1 MIYLIKNGEVYSPD
15 YIGKK
20 DIMVAGGKI
29 EIIQDEINLSRIE
42 HMEIDASNSYIVPG
56 LIDSHVHICGGGG
69 EGGYRTRTPE
79 IKLTDLTTSGVTTV
93 VGVLGTDGTTRTMT
107 NLIAKANSLSEEGV
121 SAYIYTGSYQLPV
134 RTITGNITDDI
145 ILLDKVIGIG
155 ELALSDHR
163 SSVPTLAEFI
173 RVVADARLGGM
184 LSGKAGIINIH
195 MGDKTN
201 PMELIYEML
210 ETTTIPI
217 TQLLPTHMNRN
228 PWIFDEAIKYTKAGG
243 YVDFTTSTVQRFID
257 EGEVPASEAVKRLL
271 DEGCNIENITISSD
285 GQGSLP
291 SFDSKGNLS
300 GITVGT
306 SSSILES
313 IRDMIDNQKISLDS
327 AIKTVTANPAKILK
341 LSNKGHIKP
350 YYDADICILNKSD
363 LSVKSLLSMGQLMIN
378 NGKVI
383 IKGTFE

>member
-29 EIIQDEINLSRIE
+29 EIIQDEINLSGIE

-145 ILLDKVIGIG
+145 VLLDKVIGIG

-243 YVDFTTSTVQRFID
+243 YVDFTTSTVQQFID

-271 DEGCNIENITISSD
+271 DEGCNIENITLSSD

-291 SFDSKGNLS
+291 VFDTDGSLKGL
-300 GITVGT
+300 TVGL

-313 IRDMIDNQKISLDS
+313 VRDMVKNKKISLDL
-327 AIKTVTANPAKILK
+327 AIKTVTSNPAKILK
-341 LSNKGHIKP
+341 LSKKGHVKP
-350 YYDADICILNKSD
+350 NYDADIC
-363 LSVKSLLSMGQLMIN
+363 V
-378 NGKVI
+378 
-383 IKGTFE
+383 

>member
-1 MIYLIKNGEVYSPD
+1 MIYLIKNGEVYAPD
-15 YIGKK
+15 YIGNK
-20 DIMVAGGKI
+20 DIIVAGGKI
-29 EIIQDEINLSRIE
+29 ELIQDEINLLGIE
-42 HMEIDASNSYIVPG
+42 HMIIDASDSYIVPG

-69 EGGYRTRTPE
+69 EGGYSTRTPE

-121 SAYIYTGSYQLPV
+121 SAYVYTGSYQIPV
-134 RTITGNITDDI
+134 RTITGSITDDI
-145 ILLDKVIGIG
+145 ILLDKVIGVG

-163 SSVPTLAEFI
+163 SSVPTLAEFT

-228 PWIFDEAIKYTKAGG
+228 PWLFDEAIKYTKAGG
-243 YVDFTTSTVQRFID
+243 YVDFTTSTVKQFID

-271 DEGCNIENITISSD
+271 EEGCNIENITLSSD

-291 SFDSKGNLS
+291 VFDTKGNLN

-306 SSSILES
+306 SLSILES
-313 IRDMIDNQKISLDS
+313 IRDMVKNKKIPLEV
-327 AIKTVTANPAKILK
+327 AMKTVTSNPAKILK
-341 LSNKGHIKP
+341 LSKKGNIKP
-350 YYDADICILNKSD
+350 YFDADICILNKND
-363 LSVKSLLSMGQLMIN
+363 LNIKSLLSMGQLMIN
-378 NGKVI
+378 NGQI
-383 IKGTFE
+383 IVKGTFE

>member
-1 MIYLIKNGEVYSPD
+1 MIYLIKNGEVYAPD

-20 DIMVAGGKI
+20 DIMVAGEKI
-29 EIIQDEINLSRIE
+29 ELIQDEINLLGIE
-42 HMEIDASNSYIVPG
+42 HMIIDASDAYIVPG

-121 SAYIYTGSYQLPV
+121 SAYVYTGSYQIPV
-134 RTITGNITDDI
+134 RTITGSITDDI
-145 ILLDKVIGIG
+145 ILLDKVIGVG

-163 SSVPTLAEFI
+163 SSVPTLAEFT

-228 PWIFDEAIKYTKAGG
+228 PWLFDEAIKYTKAGG
-243 YVDFTTSTVQRFID
+243 YVDFTTSTVKQFID

-271 DEGCNIENITISSD
+271 DEGCNIENITLSSD

-291 SFDSKGNLS
+291 VFDTKGNLN

-306 SSSILES
+306 SLSILES
-313 IRDMIDNQKISLDS
+313 IRDMVKNKKIPLEL
-327 AIKTVTANPAKILK
+327 AMKTVTSNPAKILK
-341 LSNKGHIKP
+341 LSKKGNIKP
-350 YYDADICILNKSD
+350 YFDADICILNKND
-363 LSVKSLLSMGQLMIN
+363 LNIKSLLSMGQLMIN
-378 NGKVI
+378 NGQI
-383 IKGTFE
+383 IVKGTFE

>member
-29 EIIQDEINLSRIE
+29 EIIQDEINLSGME
-42 HMEIDASNSYIVPG
+42 HMVIDASDSYVVPG

-69 EGGYRTRTPE
+69 EGGYHTRTPE

-121 SAYIYTGSYQLPV
+121 SAYIYTGSYQIPV
-134 RTITGNITDDI
+134 RTVTGSITDDI
-145 ILLDKVIGIG
+145 ILLDKVIGVG
-155 ELALSDHR
+155 EIALSDHR
-163 SSVPTLAEFI
+163 SSVPTLAEFT

-201 PMELIYEML
+201 PLELIYEML

-228 PWIFDEAIKYTKAGG
+228 PWVFNEAIKYAKTGG
-243 YVDFTTSTVQRFID
+243 YVDFTTSTVKQFID

-271 DEGCNIENITISSD
+271 DEGCNVENITISSD

-291 SFDSKGNLS
+291 TFDTKGNLN

-306 SSSILES
+306 SLSILES
-313 IRDMIDNQKISLDS
+313 VRDMIKNKKIPLDL
-327 AIKTVTANPAKILK
+327 AIKTVTSNPAKILK
-341 LSNKGHIKP
+341 LRKKGNIKL
-350 YYDADICILNKSD
+350 YFDADICILNKND
-363 LSVKSLLSMGQLMIN
+363 LNIKSLLSMGQLMIN
-378 NGKVI
+378 NGEI
-383 IKGTFE
+383 IVKGTFD

>member
-1 MIYLIKNGEVYSPD
+1 MIYLIKNGEVYAPD

-20 DIMVAGGKI
+20 DIMVAGEKI
-29 EIIQDEINLSRIE
+29 ELIQDEINLLGIE
-42 HMEIDASNSYIVPG
+42 HMIIDASDSYIVPG

-69 EGGYRTRTPE
+69 EGGYSTRTPE

-121 SAYIYTGSYQLPV
+121 SAYVYTGSYQIPV
-134 RTITGNITDDI
+134 RTITGSITDDI
-145 ILLDKVIGIG
+145 ILLDKVIGVG

-163 SSVPTLAEFI
+163 SSVPTLAEFT

-228 PWIFDEAIKYTKAGG
+228 PWLFEEAIKYTKSGG
-243 YVDFTTSTVQRFID
+243 YVDFTTSTVKQFID

-271 DEGCNIENITISSD
+271 DEGCNIENITLSSD

-291 SFDSKGNLS
+291 VFDTNGNLN
-300 GITVGT
+300 GITLGT
-306 SSSILES
+306 SLSILES
-313 IRDMIDNQKISLDS
+313 IRDMVKNKKIPLEV
-327 AIKTVTANPAKILK
+327 AMKTVTSNPAKILK
-341 LSNKGHIKP
+341 LSKKGNIKP
-350 YYDADICILNKSD
+350 YFDADICILNKND
-363 LSVKSLLSMGQLMIN
+363 LNIKYLLSMGQLMIN
-378 NGKVI
+378 NGQI
-383 IKGTFE
+383 IVKGTFE